1 MTVVLHLLRITMNKF
16 EFHLLTAF
24 YNYFKNEIPKRDN
37 ILALHLKDS
46 LEVLIKLCDEVLEK
60 YE

>member
-1 MTVVLHLLRITMNKF
+1 MNKF

-37 ILALHLKDS
+37 LLALHLKER
-46 LEVLIKLCDEVLEK
+46 LQTLIKLCDEVLDK

>member
-1 MTVVLHLLRITMNKF
+1 MNKF
-16 EFHLLTAF
+16 EFHFITSF

-37 ILALHLKDS
+37 LFAIHLKDY
-46 LEVLIKLCDEVLEK
+46 LEKLLKLCDEVLEK

>member
-1 MTVVLHLLRITMNKF
+1 MKKF
-16 EFHLLTAF
+16 EFHFLTAF

-37 ILALHLKDS
+37 ELALHLKRP
-46 LEVLIKLCDEVLEK
+46 LENLLKLCNEVLDR

>member
-1 MTVVLHLLRITMNKF
+1 MNKF

-24 YNYFKNEIPKRDN
+24 YNYFKEEIPKRDN
-37 ILALHLKDS
+37 VFALHLKKE
-46 LEVLIKLCDEVLEK
+46 LENLLKLVNEVLDK

>member
-1 MTVVLHLLRITMNKF
+1 MNKF

-24 YNYFKNEIPKRDN
+24 YNYFKNEIPQRDN
-37 ILALHLKDS
+37 LLAEHLKHR
-46 LEVLIKLCDEVLEK
+46 LEELIKLCDEVLDR